1 MHITPIAGNG
11 LSSMEAGLFN
21 QIAIFSA
28 GGLVMS
34 MAFVIVGGLQ
44 ILYPWF

>member
-1 MHITPIAGNG
+1 MLSTSTNR
-11 LSSMEAGLFN
+11 LSSMEAGLLN

-34 MAFVIVGGLQ
+34 MAFVVVGGFRVM
-44 ILYPWF
+44 YPWF